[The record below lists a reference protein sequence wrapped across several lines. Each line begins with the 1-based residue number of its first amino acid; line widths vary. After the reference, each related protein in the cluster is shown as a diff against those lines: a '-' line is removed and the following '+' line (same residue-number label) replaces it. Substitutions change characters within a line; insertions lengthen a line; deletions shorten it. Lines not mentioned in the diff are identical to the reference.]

1 MGRVGGRGKRHGPVN
16 SQRKGPGAPAL
27 FRDNNAASVAGAGRA
42 GVGVRGRE
50 EIGKRS
56 DGRQGHVEP
65 AGLLKDFY
73 LELKDVRSHGRV
85 LAVWLMFRKE
95 AVVVRRGG
103 ESHQS
108 GSSGGGRTGSDSG
121 TGFKTEQQ
129 NFPVGRMRVVCES
142 DENRGYS
149 AVRDRLRVEWVFLGR
164 QDQF

>member
-1 MGRVGGRGKRHGPVN
+1 M
-16 SQRKGPGAPAL
+16 
-27 FRDNNAASVAGAGRA
+27 
-42 GVGVRGRE
+42 
-50 EIGKRS
+50 
-56 DGRQGHVEP
+56 EP

-73 LELKDVRSHGRV
+73 FELKDVRSHGRV

-108 GSSGGGRTGSDSG
+108 GSSGGGGTGSDSG

-142 DENRGYS
+142 DENHGYS